1 MCRCRLA
8 AAVQGPP
15 PRPREK
21 DDCNGQCLFIDGGQ
35 SEQEV
40 KKGGWR
46 GGAGGGWT
54 ERIQRE
60 NKQRSAKRRA
70 NKDTSDTSGVYV
82 PAVQT
87 QYKECCTKSLQ
98 FPEGILSNGR
108 ASRLNCYSFKRV
120 FGPAESD
127 RTFVPTIVTKK
138 DVKHYD
144 VDPDPALDWLV
155 EMFGK

>member
-1 MCRCRLA
+1 MFLCWTCQRLHGPLRFLTPSTSTPSPLHMCRCRLA
-8 AAVQGPP
+8 AAVPGPP

-21 DDCNGQCLFIDGGQ
+21 DDSNGQCLFIDGGQ

-60 NKQRSAKRRA
+60 NKQRAAKRRA

-87 QYKECCTKSLQ
+87 LKSLQ
-98 FPEGILSNGR
+98 FPEGILSNGS
-108 ASRLNCYSFKRV
+108 ASRLNCYRWF
-120 FGPAESD
+120 
-127 RTFVPTIVTKK
+127 
-138 DVKHYD
+138 
-144 VDPDPALDWLV
+144 
-155 EMFGK
+155 